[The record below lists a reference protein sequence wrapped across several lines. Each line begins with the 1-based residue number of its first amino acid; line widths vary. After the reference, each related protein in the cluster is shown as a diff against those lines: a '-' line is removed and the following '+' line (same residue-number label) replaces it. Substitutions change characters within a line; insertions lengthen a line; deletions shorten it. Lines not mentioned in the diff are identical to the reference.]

1 MISILQMTKNWVQ
14 LQSTNST
21 TKLVGHFLDSID
33 STNTFAKNLPFP
45 ANKNST
51 DADVTSETH
60 LVVANF
66 QTQGKGR
73 GTHHWDSSP
82 DSNFLSSW
90 CTQIP
95 NDVVLNPV
103 FSCRVGLALYRA
115 LQSTWPWVDFNL
127 KAPNDIYIHDKKLAG
142 LLIELTQSENVKIIV
157 GLGLNVLQAPS
168 QYPAISLSQAL
179 SKDKSTTEILK
190 NSPEK
195 SSSKNNSEYLS
206 KNLTESL
213 SEYLP
218 ESWHLFLS
226 HWYFEWQQLFALNS
240 SNTSHRDAGN
250 IGTNITY
257 SKLSDP
263 LSAFECRYLLQ
274 ALNRHPLLNEKY
286 ISIKP
291 DGSLITS
298 SGEIHWSML

>member
-90 CTQIP
+90 YTQIP

-168 QYPAISLSQAL
+168 QYPAISLSQ
-179 SKDKSTTEILK
+179 I
-190 NSPEK
+190 
-195 SSSKNNSEYLS
+195 
-206 KNLTESL
+206 L
-213 SEYLP
+213 SENELN
-218 ESWHLFLS
+218 EEAWHTFLS
-226 HWYFEWQQLFALNS
+226 HWYFEWTQLYSVPNS
-240 SNTSHRDAGN
+240 TTTNSKHR
-250 IGTNITY
+250 
-257 SKLSDP
+257 LSSP
-263 LSAFECRYLLQ
+263 LSTYECRYLLP
-274 ALNRHPLLNEKY
+274 ALNHHPLLKEKY
-286 ISIKP
+286 ISVKP
-291 DGSLITS
+291 DGSLVTS
-298 SGEIHWSML
+298 TGEVHWSTL